1 MHKVILEGTFTVGI
15 GFMAMVYGVGA
26 LTQLATVVVT
36 VMVEYVVNTP
46 LFMAVNEGTSPVP
59 LPVRPIEVLEFVQ
72 EKVPPAG
79 VLTKL
84 VAGMMAPLHT
94 TILAGTVTVGTGLVV
109 IVYDPVA

>member
-1 MHKVILEGTFTVGI
+1 
-15 GFMAMVYGVGA
+15 
-26 LTQLATVVVT
+26 LATVAVT
-36 VMVEYVVNTP
+36 VIVEYVVKTP

-59 LPVRPIEVLEFVQ
+59 LPVRPIDVLEFVH

-84 VAGMMAPLHT
+84 VAGMMAPLQT

-109 IVYDPVA
+109 TVYDPVAWQLLASVTVTL